1 MGIVLVSTKGIR
13 VEKSFKLGFQAS
25 NNEAEYKAFLAR
37 LWMARHAGAD
47 RLRV

>member
-1 MGIVLVSTKGIR
+1 MGIVLVSTKGTR

-37 LWMARHAGAD
+37 RGWPGMFGRMD
-47 RLRV
+47 